1 MKCGKAAGTSLIV
14 AEMLKASGVV
24 GAQQI
29 RDLIEDIIHFGK
41 IPTKCPTKW
50 EESIII
56 FLYKGKGV
64 ALEREKLSRPQFA
77 RSDHEGSRQGCW
89 ELPMTRSAHRW
100 HAVWLHAWT
109 QHHRCHIQCTPDT
122 RKSSMPPTRHC
133 TLPLSIWK
141 RHSIMYP
148 DVSSGGLFTSL
159 ALRSGWCGSYSACMK
174 MSESE
179 CVLVVSCE
187 KSVLWKNVFIKAFAW
202 SPYCSAW
209 FWKTS
214 S

>member
-109 QHHRCHIQCTPDT
+109 QHHRCHIQCMPDT
-122 RKSSMPPTRHC
+122 RKVPCRQQDIIHFLCQSGKGIRSCTQMYHLVGSSQAWPWGVAGVAHTVHV
-133 TLPLSIWK
+133 WK
-141 RHSIMYP
+141 
-148 DVSSGGLFTSL
+148 
-159 ALRSGWCGSYSACMK
+159 CQNQSACW
-174 MSESE
+174 
-179 CVLVVSCE
+179 L
-187 KSVLWKNVFIKAFAW
+187 
-202 SPYCSAW
+202 
-209 FWKTS
+209 
-214 S
+214 